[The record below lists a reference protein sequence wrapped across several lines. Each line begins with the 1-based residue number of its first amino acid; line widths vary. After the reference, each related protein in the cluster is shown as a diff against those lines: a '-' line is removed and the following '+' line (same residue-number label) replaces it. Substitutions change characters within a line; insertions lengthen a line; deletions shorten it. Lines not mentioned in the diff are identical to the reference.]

1 MKTLT
6 SILDSDAFRR
16 EFLKANST
24 GEAVIKG
31 NADIESSSAWTYADV
46 AQVEGDLKWF
56 PCESRM

>member
-1 MKTLT
+1 MKSLT

-31 NADIESSSAWTYADV
+31 NADTESSSAWAYADV
-46 AQVEGDLKWF
+46 AQVEVDMKGEVCPF
-56 PCESRM
+56 RM